1 MDPDLVSLLA
11 TADSLLSSMS
21 TSVVLAAAGLLLHL
35 APAGCELVRHA
46 TYTLVQLLN
55 RDYFTS
61 YIVLNVIDELSAL
74 DASTFAR
81 YVGDFLPRISEPVYI
96 IKSKTRILCRLI
108 SEDTVEDVLA
118 ALQPFT
124 VHPSPDVVVM
134 LVKTLLVV
142 SQKNPASSR
151 LCLRVFT
158 QLMDLRREDAAIA
171 HACLMGA
178 DRLLFVLDEAAK
190 KEALVW
196 MMKLVLE
203 GGRTQLYDGLLR
215 LLLHHCATV
224 LPQAEEACRVVLK
237 NYAETDKSTRL
248 VLLLLL
254 VKLRDMDAGN
264 ATVEKMCQYVQ
275 ELNSRDIDVDVRV
288 QVRNVRVVAFSLAVD
303 A

>member
-11 TADSLLSSMS
+11 VADQLLGSLS

-35 APAGCELVRHA
+35 APAGSELVRHA

-61 YIVLNVIDELSAL
+61 YVVLNVIDELSAL
-74 DASTFAR
+74 DATTFAR

-96 IKSKTRILCRLI
+96 VQSKTRILCRLI
-108 SEDTVEDVLA
+108 AEETVEDVLA

-124 VHPSPDVVVM
+124 VHPSADVVVM

-158 QLMDLRREDAAIA
+158 QLLDLRREDVAIA
-171 HACLMGA
+171 RACLMGA
-178 DRLLFVLDEAAK
+178 DRLLHVLDDAAK
-190 KEALVW
+190 REALVW

-203 GGRTQLYDGLLR
+203 ERIAHGGHPVLRWMMDNIYIRTDPAGNIKADKEKSTEKIDGAIATIMGLDRAIRCGNDTGASVYDSRGLLF
-215 LLLHHCATV
+215 
-224 LPQAEEACRVVLK
+224 
-237 NYAETDKSTRL
+237 
-248 VLLLLL
+248 
-254 VKLRDMDAGN
+254 
-264 ATVEKMCQYVQ
+264 
-275 ELNSRDIDVDVRV
+275 I
-288 QVRNVRVVAFSLAVD
+288 
-303 A
+303 